1 MVNSIGY
8 NYTQYNPYN
17 VVTRQFSGI
26 NAAAVSTMLSGYQDN
41 SSLVSQ
47 TTSTQTRLSSA
58 LKEVRES
65 YSDLKP
71 AAQALTASHQN
82 GVFKKSDSS
91 AIVSAVKDFADK
103 YNNTVDTLQD
113 NSDLVNKRLLKNLTQ
128 AASDNKSR
136 LGDIGITINKDKTL
150 TVDTD
155 KLEEAIS
162 EAISSNLSGVKT
174 TLGSTSGLA
183 SKVAKVSTNTLA
195 QPMAAMVNSNNYVD
209 QLTKNSQYQALINQ
223 YFSSIFPASFSQ
235 LYGVGG
241 LVDTVI

>member
-17 VVTRQFSGI
+17 LVTRQFSGI
-26 NAAAVSTMLSGYQDN
+26 NAADVSTMLSGYQDN

-71 AAQALTASHQN
+71 AAQALTVSNQN

-103 YNNTVDTLQD
+103 YNDTVDTLQD
-113 NSDLVNKRLLKNLTQ
+113 NSDLVNKRLFKNLTQ

-155 KLEEAIS
+155 KLK
-162 EAISSNLSGVKT
+162 EAISSNLAGVKNA
-174 TLGSTSGLA
+174 LGSVGGLA
-183 SKVAKVSTNTLA
+183 SKVAKVATNTLI
-195 QPMAAMVNSNNYVD
+195 QPMAAMVNSNND
-209 QLTKNSQYQALINQ
+209 AAQLTAKAQYQAQLNQ
-223 YFSSIFPASFSQ
+223 YLSRTFTASFSQ

>member
-8 NYTQYNPYN
+8 NYTQYSPYN

-47 TTSTQTRLSSA
+47 TTPTQTRLSSA

-71 AAQALTASHQN
+71 AAQALTASNQDS
-82 GVFKKSDSS
+82 VFKKSDSS
-91 AIVSAVKDFADK
+91 AIVSAVQEFADQ

-113 NSDLVNKRLLKNLTQ
+113 NSGLVNKRLLKNLTQ
-128 AASDNKSR
+128 AANDNKSR

-155 KLEEAIS
+155 KLK

-183 SKVAKVSTNTLA
+183 SKVAKISTNTLA

-223 YFSSIFPASFSQ
+223 YFSSTFPASFSQ